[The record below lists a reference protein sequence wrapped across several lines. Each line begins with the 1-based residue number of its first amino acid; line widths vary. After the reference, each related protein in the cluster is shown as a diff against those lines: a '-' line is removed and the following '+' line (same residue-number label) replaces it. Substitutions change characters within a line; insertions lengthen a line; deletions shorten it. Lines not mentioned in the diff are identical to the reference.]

1 LILTQAL
8 EITLLITQLRDAS
21 LLLQQALSLQ
31 GVTLAAVPFLT
42 ILVSTPF
49 LILAPV
55 ALLIVRLVVAP
66 VSVLIAGA
74 V

>member
-1 LILTQAL
+1 
-8 EITLLITQLRDAS
+8 
-21 LLLQQALSLQ
+21 LLQQALSLQ
-31 GVTLAAVPFLT
+31 CVTLAAIPFLT
-42 ILVSTPF
+42 ILVGAPF